1 MSEFA
6 ALRESIL
13 AQMELGN
20 VEVCF
25 DEPWSP
31 TPPSAQV
38 HTQMPARSPV
48 GAPPTET
55 RPSAAP
61 NPVPT
66 SQAPRPTTI
75 APTASPIAAQP
86 AVDMNS
92 LLSGFAARPAEDD
105 AAWER
110 TRTLNDLNQS
120 LTNHPLY
127 KELCDGPLV
136 CGQGPEHAPFLLV
149 FHSPGGADLLEGTVL
164 SGAAGELLTRLLS
177 SLKVD
182 RKLCYSTYF
191 FKGLAPNRLLP
202 RQCAVLRRMLQ
213 HEITLA
219 KPQRIVVFGE
229 RAYQQLLD
237 GKDFR
242 KDAGAP
248 LEFAGLPVTALV
260 DPADMLDNKELKL
273 LTWNTHIPRCG
284 FFER

>member
-31 TPPSAQV
+31 TPPSLQPLA
-38 HTQMPARSPV
+38 PARSP
-48 GAPPTET
+48 AN
-55 RPSAAP
+55 PSSSG
-61 NPVPT
+61 T
-66 SQAPRPTTI
+66 SPANT
-75 APTASPIAAQP
+75 TASEARPPQASRPASVPPVVALSNAQP

-110 TRTLNDLNQS
+110 TRTLADLNQT
-120 LTNHPLY
+120 LTHHPLY

-136 CGQGPEHAPFLLV
+136 CGQGPEHAPFMLV

-202 RQCAVLRRMLQ
+202 RQCAILRRMLQ
-213 HEITLA
+213 HEIALA